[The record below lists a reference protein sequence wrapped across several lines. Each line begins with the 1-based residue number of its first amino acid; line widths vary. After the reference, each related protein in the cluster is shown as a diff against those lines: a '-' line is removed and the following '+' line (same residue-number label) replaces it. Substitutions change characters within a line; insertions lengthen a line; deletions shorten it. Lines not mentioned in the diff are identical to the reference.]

1 MNVNAKVHQWK
12 WSSAA
17 AALTAI
23 IGAWPFVAYSQ
34 PPTALAAEA
43 SQLLPEKLLP
53 VPGATAKDAS
63 YSKLRDIFHDRISA
77 AKDAESKSAL
87 ANDLMGHARETALPA
102 DKYALFELAVSLR
115 AEAGDV
121 ETAFDAVDEMSAL
134 FAFDAQ
140 QAKRVVA
147 IDIAKRSPPS
157 NLGPVISRLINI
169 ARGDLDE
176 GRLKEANETA
186 AQAAVAA
193 RRLKNKESIE
203 AAAQVLAEIRA
214 TEKVAAKETKLREAA
229 RADDASPKAYQELGE
244 FLCFLKDD
252 WTQGLPWLAKGD
264 DAALKR
270 LALGEMKQSLS
281 PADHLALAEAWAAF
295 AETARADAKGGAKAR
310 ARHHYT
316 EILPVVRG
324 LEKAKVEKNLAEL
337 SLDLDRNSRWL
348 VIFRSADPAI
358 WNTDH
363 KKDRRQFAMPLTMVP
378 KGIRYLRMKNPQGSQ
393 VIVPVTADQL
403 AADVTIGRYGW
414 QGTKNA
420 FHGGVLLGI
429 YDQQSNI
436 DNQRGKVCIR
446 HDAAASALRTGWGFG
461 TAVHESTTKTCWQG
475 NPTGNEV
482 VEISVTAQ
490 DLTPADAR
498 FLLK

>member
-1 MNVNAKVHQWK
+1 MGVNTKLHLCQWA
-12 WSSAA
+12 SAVA
-17 AALTAI
+17 AITAVVW
-23 IGAWPFVAYSQ
+23 AWPFVAYSQ
-34 PPTALAAEA
+34 PQTVPAAEA
-43 SQLLPEKLLP
+43 AQLLPEKLWP
-53 VPGATAKDAS
+53 VPGAAAKDAS
-63 YSKLRDIFHDRISA
+63 YSKLKEIFHDRISA

-87 ANDLMGHARETALPA
+87 ANDLTAHARETALPA

-121 ETAFDAVDEMSAL
+121 ENAFDAVDEMDAL

-140 QAKRVVA
+140 QAKRSLA
-147 IDIAKRSPPS
+147 IDIAKRSPLS
-157 NLGPVISRLINI
+157 NLGPVISRLIDI
-169 ARGDLDE
+169 ARADLDK
-176 GRLKEANETA
+176 GRLKEANEAA

-193 RRLKNKESIE
+193 RRLKNKESIA

-214 TEKVAAKETKLREAA
+214 TEKVAGRETKLREAA
-229 RADDASPKAYQELGE
+229 RADDASPKAYRELGE

-252 WTQGLPWLAKGD
+252 WPQGLPWLAKGD
-264 DAALKR
+264 DAAMKR
-270 LALGEMKQSLS
+270 LALMEMKPALS

-295 AETARADAKGGAKAR
+295 AETARADAKVGAKAR

-337 SLDLDRNSRWL
+337 SQDLDRNSRWL
-348 VIFRSADPAI
+348 VIFRGADPAI

-363 KKDRRQFAMPLTMVP
+363 QKDRRQFAMPLAIVP

-420 FHGGVLLGI
+420 FHGGMLLGI
-429 YDQQSNI
+429 YDQQTNVE
-436 DNQRGKVCIR
+436 NQRGQVCIR
-446 HDAAASALRTGWGFG
+446 HDAAVNALRTGWGFG
-461 TAVHESTTKTCWQG
+461 TAVHESKTKTCWQG
-475 NPTGNEV
+475 TPTGNET
-482 VEISVTAQ
+482 VEISVTVQ
-490 DLTPADAR
+490 DLTPADAK